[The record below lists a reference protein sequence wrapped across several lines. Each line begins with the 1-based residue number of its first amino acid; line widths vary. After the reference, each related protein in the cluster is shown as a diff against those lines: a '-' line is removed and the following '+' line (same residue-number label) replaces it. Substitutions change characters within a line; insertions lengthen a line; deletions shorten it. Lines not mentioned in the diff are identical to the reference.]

1 MLSRRQLRVRVMQAL
16 YAFFQQDN
24 NDTWIAQKEMLS
36 ASERTYDLYLQLLL
50 LLPEMA
56 HHEDMHLKDAPKKLI
71 GKNKRSLNKLSDN
84 EIIKF
89 LQTNFLFNDKVKK
102 RGLSWGKD
110 TDLMSRI
117 FLTLRMSDL
126 YSEYVMEE
134 NLTIDMKVKF
144 LEDFYN
150 NQIFN
155 NEVFTH
161 EMEDKSLFWAESFEM
176 ISNYVVKS
184 ISSFDKVNFTLDVM
198 PMYRDMED
206 DIDFM
211 KKLFNETIKNDKWF
225 TDLISEKT
233 QNWDVERIALMDV
246 ILLKMALTEVIAFEN
261 IPIKV
266 TINEYLDISK
276 VYSTPKSKVFING
289 IIDKLV
295 IDLKGA
301 EKVHKKGRGL
311 LDK

>member
-1 MLSRRQLRVRVMQAL
+1 MQAL
-16 YAFFQQDN
+16 YAFFQQES

-56 HHEDMHLKDAPKKLI
+56 HHEYMHVKDAPKKQI
-71 GKNKRSLNKLSDN
+71 GKTKSSINKLSEN
-84 EIIKF
+84 EIVKF
-89 LQTNFLFNDKVKK
+89 LQTNFLFNDRVKK

-110 TDLMSRI
+110 ADLISKI
-117 FLTLRMSDL
+117 FLALRMSEL
-126 YSEYVMEE
+126 YKTYIMEE
-134 NLTIDMKVKF
+134 NLTVAMQVEF
-144 LEDFYN
+144 FENFYKD
-150 NQIFN
+150 QILN
-155 NEVFTH
+155 NEFFTH

-176 ISNYVVKS
+176 ISSYVVKS
-184 ISSFDKVNFTLDVM
+184 VSAFDKVNFTLDVM
-198 PMYRDMED
+198 PMYRDMEE

-211 KKLFNETIKNDKWF
+211 KKLFNETIKNNKWF
-225 TDLISEKT
+225 TEMISEKT
-233 QNWDVERIALMDV
+233 QNWDVERIALMDI
-246 ILLKMALTEVIAFEN
+246 ILLKMALAEVIAFEN

-295 IDLKGA
+295 IDLK
-301 EKVHKKGRGL
+301 ESERVHKKGRGL

>member
-1 MLSRRQLRVRVMQAL
+1 MQAL

-56 HHEDMHLKDAPKKLI
+56 HHENMHVKDAPKKQI

-89 LQTNFLFNDKVKK
+89 LQTNFLFNDRVKK

-110 TDLMSRI
+110 ADLISRI

-126 YSEYVMEE
+126 YSGYVMEE
-134 NLTIDMKVKF
+134 NLTIDMQVKF

-198 PMYRDMED
+198 PMYRDMEE

-233 QNWDVERIALMDV
+233 KNWDVERIALMDV
-246 ILLKMALTEVIAFEN
+246 ILLKMALAEVIAFEN

-295 IDLKGA
+295 IDLKEA